1 MKVNELISRFTIAMT
16 NEEAALLK
24 KMEGVRSMTFY
35 TEREQ
40 FVIENLIRKSLVSKV
55 TKDNSVYVI
64 KNG

>member
-16 NEEAALLK
+16 NEEAALLE
-24 KMEGVRSMTFY
+24 KMQGVRSMTFY

-55 TKDNSVYVI
+55 TKDNSVYVV